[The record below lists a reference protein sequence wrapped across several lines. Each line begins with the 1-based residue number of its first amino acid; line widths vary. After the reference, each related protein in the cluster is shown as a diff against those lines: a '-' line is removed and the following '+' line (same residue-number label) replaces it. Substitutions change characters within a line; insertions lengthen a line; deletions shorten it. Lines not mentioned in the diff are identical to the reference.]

1 MAKKKVL
8 KKRRVQAQKKPQPL
22 PKSVQ
27 ALVRYL
33 SGSDVKLSS
42 SARQPA
48 TIAQPFPQQAGQ
60 GQPQQ
65 QPIQPRRQQPTGQII
80 ASSPLSRLAPPPP
93 APQMTASQQPTQIVI
108 KQSKEGQPSASEL
121 SLVKSKIGGLEQSL
135 TQFKQQAGMVAVQ
148 LSEGIRKAN
157 KHYQNQDYDPLDNE
171 IEFTPSSKPIVEER
185 SLLVSTESTPVSK
198 RAISAPTRAAY
209 EPKEIDVGQAAHVAS
224 QYVQAVASPEMTPVV
239 KLRGRPRLTEQ
250 QKAANAEAR
259 KQAKAQKAE
268 LLKQA
273 GQQLYEGP
281 SAIKALETLTSS
293 LQAKKAEKPKLKLK
307 LSHSLSGLG
316 LDPSTQ
322 IEQLASAGGAAAK
335 SISPQ
340 RGMSISELAKK

>member
-1 MAKKKVL
+1 M
-8 KKRRVQAQKKPQPL
+8 RE
-22 PKSVQ
+22 
-27 ALVRYL
+27 Y
-33 SGSDVKLSS
+33 
-42 SARQPA
+42 
-48 TIAQPFPQQAGQ
+48 
-60 GQPQQ
+60 
-65 QPIQPRRQQPTGQII
+65 PRIN
-80 ASSPLSRLAPPPP
+80 PPPP

-157 KHYQNQDYDPLDNE
+157 KHYQNQDYEPLDSE
-171 IEFTPSSKPIVEER
+171 IEFTPSSKPFVEEQK
-185 SLLVSTESTPVSK
+185 LLVSTESTPASK

-209 EPKEIDVGQAAHVAS
+209 EPKEVDIGQSSYSAS
-224 QYVQAVASPEMTPVV
+224 QYIQAVASPEMTPKVV
-239 KLRGRPRLTEQ
+239 LKGKAGRPRLSDE

-307 LSHSLSGLG
+307 SQSLVG

-322 IEQLASAGGAAAK
+322 IEQLASAGGASAK

>member
-8 KKRRVQAQKKPQPL
+8 KKRRVQGQKKPQPL

-65 QPIQPRRQQPTGQII
+65 VPIQPRRQQPTGQII

-93 APQMTASQQPTQIVI
+93 PAPQMTTSQQPTQVVI
-108 KQSKEGQPSASEL
+108 KQSKEAQPSSSEL

-157 KHYQNQDYDPLDNE
+157 KHYQNQDYNPLDSE

-185 SLLVSTESTPVSK
+185 SLLVSTESTPASK
-198 RAISAPTRAAY
+198 RSISAPTRAGY
-209 EPKEIDVGQAAHVAS
+209 EPKEVDVGQGAHVAS
-224 QYVQAVASPEMTPVV
+224 QYIQAVASPEMTPVV

-250 QKAANAEAR
+250 QKALNAEAR

-307 LSHSLSGLG
+307 SQILVG

-322 IEQLASAGGAAAK
+322 IEQLASAGGASAK

>member
-8 KKRRVQAQKKPQPL
+8 KKRRVPAQKKPQPL

-33 SGSDVKLSS
+33 SGTDVKLSS

-65 QPIQPRRQQPTGQII
+65 QQAQPRRQQPTGQII
-80 ASSPLSRLAPPPP
+80 GSSPLSRLAPPPP

-157 KHYQNQDYDPLDNE
+157 KHYQNQDYEPLDSE
-171 IEFTPSSKPIVEER
+171 IEFTPSSKPFVEEQK
-185 SLLVSTESTPVSK
+185 LLVSTESTPASK
-198 RAISAPTRAAY
+198 RSISAPTRAAY
-209 EPKEIDVGQAAHVAS
+209 EPKEIDVGQSSYSAS
-224 QYVQAVASPEMTPVV
+224 QYIQAVASPEMTPIV

-250 QKAANAEAR
+250 QKLANAEAR
-259 KQAKAQKAE
+259 KQEKAQKAE

-293 LQAKKAEKPKLKLK
+293 IQAKKAEKPKLKLK
-307 LSHSLSGLG
+307 LKSQSLVG

-322 IEQLASAGGAAAK
+322 IEQLASAGGASAK

-340 RGMSISELAKK
+340 RGMSIPELAKK